1 MGINYNKIPASNKK
15 WVGGIMCLYLSLNER
30 AMCRILKNIRN
41 FVADTI
47 VRVNSIPKEM
57 TVLMAD
63 TVRYVS
69 GKGGGSI
76 QYNCRGH
83 HQSA

>member
-1 MGINYNKIPASNKK
+1 MF
-15 WVGGIMCLYLSLNER
+15 
-30 AMCRILKNIRN
+30 CRILKNIRN

-76 QYNCRGH
+76 LYVPAKKEGKCLCMCNFCINTHTHTHILIAR
-83 HQSA
+83 